1 MTDHPLESED
11 DKLPEAEADERFN
24 RLVGNLVN
32 TPHTPH
38 KAKVADNDPT
48 GSEPDQSRD

>member
-1 MTDHPLESED
+1 MTEKPPVASD
-11 DKLPEAEADERFN
+11 DDTLPEAEADARFQ

-38 KAKVADNDPT
+38 KPAAE
-48 GSEPDQSRD
+48 EPEQKPLLPR

>member
-1 MTDHPLESED
+1 MPDKPPEPED

-24 RLVGNLVN
+24 RLVGSLVN

-38 KAKVADNDPT
+38 RPEKPKPLRRE
-48 GSEPDQSRD
+48 G